1 MKEVLIIDDEP
12 EIRHF
17 LSYLLSQKG
26 YRVTLCKSGRDFE
39 QLLPELTADLAMI
52 DVKLPDA
59 SGLDILKQLKQA
71 MPHCITIIM
80 TGYST
85 VKTAVEAIKLGA
97 NDYIEKPFDSID
109 ELEALLDHLLNHHR
123 TPYGHE
129 IHLLAD
135 ELGLMVGESKEM
147 HQLLTLAYKIAGK
160 NINVLIEGETGSGK
174 DILAKFIHHASHR
187 SKYPFIAINC
197 GALSESLLE
206 SELFGHEKGAF
217 TGAYKERKGVF
228 EIADKGTLFLD
239 EIAEASPTT
248 QVKLLRTIETG
259 EYMRIGDEALR
270 RTNTRIIAASHADLA
285 AAVKENTFRE
295 DLLYRLDVVKL
306 TIPPLRERKQD
317 IPLFLNHFLKMHNAS
332 LSFSDEA
339 IEQLMKYAWPGNIR
353 ELSNVIKRAVTL
365 AEDETVTITPH
376 YLPEKIHVYSPVSAE
391 SPADTGEGSVLEP
404 YLEQWTEEMLRLWK
418 NEREIILDDVL
429 LHVKELEV
437 EVGKAL
443 VTKTIKETMGNR
455 KAAAEK
461 LKISTRQLR
470 YLLSEKN

>member
-1 MKEVLIIDDEP
+1 MKEILIIDDEP

-26 YRVTLCKSGRDFE
+26 YRVTLCESGKDFE
-39 QLLPELTADLAMI
+39 RLLPELSVDLAMI

-71 MPHCITIIM
+71 IPYCQTIIM

-85 VKTAVEAIKLGA
+85 VKTAIEAIKLGA

-109 ELEALLDHLLNHHR
+109 ELEGLLDHLLNYHHA
-123 TPYGHE
+123 PSAHE
-129 IHLLAD
+129 THLLAD
-135 ELGLMVGESKEM
+135 ELGLVVGESKGM
-147 HQLLTLAYKIAGK
+147 HHLLTLAYKIARK

-174 DILAKFIHHASHR
+174 DVLARFIHHASHR
-187 SKYPFIAINC
+187 SEYPFIAINC

-217 TGAYKERKGVF
+217 TGAFKERKGVF
-228 EIADKGTLFLD
+228 EIADRGTLFLD
-239 EIAEASPTT
+239 EIAEASPAT

-317 IPLFLNHFLKMHNAS
+317 IPLFLKHFLKQHNTS

-339 IEQLMKYAWPGNIR
+339 IEQMMKYPWPGNIR
-353 ELSNVIKRAVTL
+353 ELANVVKRAVTL
-365 AEDETVTITPH
+365 AEDETAMITPH
-376 YLPEKIHVYSPVSAE
+376 YLPEKIRHYSPEPSVI
-391 SPADTGEGSVLEP
+391 SPDKCEGSVLES
-404 YLEQWTEEMLRLWK
+404 YLEEWTEEMLRLW
-418 NEREIILDDVL
+418 NHDCEVNLDEVL
-429 LHVKELEV
+429 LHVKALEV
-437 EVGKAL
+437 EVGKAF
-443 VTKTIKETMGNR
+443 VSKTINETMGNR